1 MLENAGLINM
11 SKAYCILCLD
21 LTPPTSSKFETTTE
35 VEISTLSHLL
45 VPSLDIKHLNE
56 TCLLCEKCSIHF
68 HQTVEIRQEI
78 SKLEDQIAKKVDV
91 MRTTILNSEQKKQ
104 ICWNNED
111 KEFGS
116 ILRMRQYFFP
126 FTTDE
131 NDDELEIKTE
141 PENCPDF
148 QDTEAVRNWHV
159 IDGITTTATNN
170 SDLKFDPPSSDEE
183 DASSSFSGL
192 PDPLLVPST
201 RKRTI
206 PSSTVQK
213 SAKSSRMPNTF
224 SHQNDDDSSSEHEQS
239 ENNDCTDR
247 DEDWTE
253 ELEEG
258 NEPASHQCTKCGKI
272 VSKKGYLTTHSRRPH
287 PHIRLHKGEKP
298 FKCDH
303 CEEAFIDT
311 AAKQS
316 HTVRVHL
323 VHHRQ
328 KCDLCEKTFISHWAL
343 LSHVNNVHKRIRKTK
358 CVTCGDT
365 FIDAAALQ
373 SHRIQEHGDDP
384 LTCEECGAKYISIG
398 GLKRHKLKHSG
409 VKSETCHLCDARFLT
424 KQELQKH
431 EFSHSDVRNF
441 VCNHCGRAFKQS
453 GQFRRHLNRVHK
465 EKLPSSSKPRGKLR
479 FNMSKKYC
487 ILCLDLTPPTS
498 SKFKTTTK
506 VEISTLSRLLV
517 PCPEIKHENETC
529 TLCDECALNYH
540 QIVDIR
546 QEISKLED
554 QIAQNVD
561 VMRTALVN
569 SEPKKE
575 ICGNNEDEEFGNVL
589 KMREQFFP
597 FATDGNDNELEI
609 KTEQDENC
617 ADFQDTEA
625 EATQNWQVIDGI
637 TTTTNDDSNFDP
649 PSSDDGDESSS
660 SFCILPDP
668 LLLRSTRKRKIP
680 PQTVQKP
687 VKRGRRPTTRSRPKD
702 DDDSSSEEEEES
714 ENDYDNDDKDEDWTE
729 ELEEGNEPVSNQC
742 TKCGTELCDARFWTK
757 EDLQQ
762 HKLSHSD
769 VRNFVCNHC
778 GRGFKVRS
786 NFARHLD
793 TVHKEKLP
801 ARGRPKAKFKST
813 A

>member
-287 PHIRLHKGEKP
+287 PYPCSQCSFTFVTIRERITHQEREHETPTAPPQCVICAKKFRRVIDLEKHMVIKHETDEKNFTCTKCGKGFSLEANFQRHSLLHEFEAERPLVCTVCDTRFAKQDLLDKHKRSHDKLPCELCDATFASRPLLERHIRLHKGEKP

-479 FNMSKKYC
+479 F
-487 ILCLDLTPPTS
+487 
-498 SKFKTTTK
+498 
-506 VEISTLSRLLV
+506 
-517 PCPEIKHENETC
+517 
-529 TLCDECALNYH
+529 
-540 QIVDIR
+540 
-546 QEISKLED
+546 
-554 QIAQNVD
+554 
-561 VMRTALVN
+561 TA
-569 SEPKKE
+569 
-575 ICGNNEDEEFGNVL
+575 
-589 KMREQFFP
+589 
-597 FATDGNDNELEI
+597 
-609 KTEQDENC
+609 
-617 ADFQDTEA
+617 
-625 EATQNWQVIDGI
+625 
-637 TTTTNDDSNFDP
+637 
-649 PSSDDGDESSS
+649 
-660 SFCILPDP
+660 
-668 LLLRSTRKRKIP
+668 
-680 PQTVQKP
+680 
-687 VKRGRRPTTRSRPKD
+687 
-702 DDDSSSEEEEES
+702 
-714 ENDYDNDDKDEDWTE
+714 
-729 ELEEGNEPVSNQC
+729 
-742 TKCGTELCDARFWTK
+742 
-757 EDLQQ
+757 
-762 HKLSHSD
+762 
-769 VRNFVCNHC
+769 
-778 GRGFKVRS
+778 
-786 NFARHLD
+786 
-793 TVHKEKLP
+793 
-801 ARGRPKAKFKST
+801 
-813 A
+813 